1 MTGAFPSLE
10 SVLASVVAIA
20 HALALNTDVAAPL
33 NEILARVRE
42 TLHVDWVILYHLLPE
57 GEGVV
62 QAEAVNSPWSSIVE
76 PLSRDLYL
84 DQSWLEGL
92 QQGQFRSIADIDSY
106 VVAIPACQRALLK
119 RYQVRAKVVV
129 PVLTNDLTLWGA
141 LIVHQCREPRQ
152 WQSLEIQYLQQV
164 AMYVGMA
171 LSDCADGDAARVESG
186 PQRALLPGL
195 LPTIVPLAPTTFA
208 DAGNAGNRIDP
219 IDQFHYPHFCQ
230 SNQANLLPPEEVRA
244 GDRGWEGDPI
254 SPTAMS
260 PNSPPAISP
269 PAVSGDA
276 VWDWDLASNM
286 LVMYRRQSSPAGH
299 TDTEIRFTY
308 AEWTQRVHPDDR
320 ARVIAAVDHYL
331 HDWHEGTDPFG
342 SEYRFEVEA
351 GSYCWLQMQG
361 EVVERTAVGEPLRM
375 IGTNTDITAQKQT
388 EVALQESQTQ
398 LEILFNSLEDFV
410 FVADAQGRI
419 LRANRIAQ
427 TWLGYT
433 EAELKTLT
441 ILDLHPPER
450 RAEVAGIVAEM
461 LAGQRTLCTIP
472 LLARD
477 GTQIA
482 VETRVTLGSWEHRP
496 ALFGICRDVSD
507 RVAAEQTLREQEA
520 FLRSIYD
527 GCDVSIFVV
536 DVLPDGHFRYGGLNP
551 THERLTGIRNQDLQ
565 GQTPEAF
572 FPPNVAAALRSHY
585 RSCVL
590 AGQPI
595 VYEEYLPFQGQDTW
609 WLTKLTPLRDATGR
623 IYRLIGTSIDISDRV
638 RIEAALYESQQKYQI
653 LFQTLPV
660 GVSITD
666 AQGRLIEVNPASE
679 RILGIEAAEHLHRDL
694 DAPNWQIIRP
704 DGSPMPPEEYA
715 SVRALRENV
724 PVENVEMGVVQPN
737 GQVRWLNVSAAPI
750 PLDQYGV
757 AITYVD
763 VTDRKRMDQHLRDRD
778 EMLRKLLQQV
788 PGVVYQY
795 RLYPNG
801 HSCFPYASE
810 GIREI
815 YGVTSEQV
823 REDATAV
830 LARLHPDDVKWVVE
844 AIWQSFHNLTLWHD
858 EYRVILPGKG
868 VQWREGHAM
877 PEKLADGSVLW
888 HGYIWDIT
896 ARKQTEAQVQSEF
909 QRERMLYLID
919 DHIRASLDLAQI
931 LRTTVEEV
939 RQFLD
944 TDRVIIYRFTA
955 DWHGVVLAES
965 VAAGWLPILSQEIT
979 DSCFVETQG
988 STYHDNHVNAVN
1000 DIYRVGF
1007 SECHI
1012 EMLERLQ
1019 VRAKLVVPIV
1029 HSGRLW
1035 GLLIAHHCQGPRW
1048 WEAIEGQLLQQLAGQ
1063 LAIAIQQAELH
1074 QQVNVL
1080 NATLDRQVQERTAQL
1095 QQALDFEARLKR
1107 ITDKVRDSL
1116 DEHQI
1121 LQTAVEEL
1129 AQGLQVEACDTGI
1142 YNADH
1147 TQSTIAHEVST
1158 RLAPAVG
1165 RTFSI
1170 ANALYPEIY
1179 PYLFR
1184 GESCQFCGLV
1194 PPLRSHGDAAGTWQ
1208 QHLTILAYP
1217 IVDDQG
1223 VLGDIWLFKPPTS
1236 IFNEQEVRL
1245 VQQVANQCAI
1255 ALRQSRLYQAAQAQV
1270 EELERLNRLKD
1281 DFLSTVSHE
1290 LRTPMA
1296 NIKLATQMLDLLLQ
1310 QAGMRDDYDRY
1321 LSILKSETEREIRLI
1336 NDLLWLTRLDAETE
1350 PLMPTA
1356 IDLRYFLPQI
1366 AQRFQDRAQQQQQ
1379 QFHLEIPAAIPPLI
1393 TDLAYLERSLTEL
1406 LENAFKHTPAGETI
1420 HLGVQTTATTVIL
1433 QVKNSGVEI
1442 PIIEHDRIFNTFYRI
1457 PNANPWQHSGTGLGL
1472 ALVKKLVESLGGT
1485 LTLESEQNWTTFSLH
1500 LPWSV

>member
-1 MTGAFPSLE
+1 MTGTFPSLE
-10 SVLASVVAIA
+10 SVLESVAAIA
-20 HALALNTDVAAPL
+20 HALAQSTDLAVHL
-33 NEILARVRE
+33 NELLGKVRE
-42 TLHVDWVILYHLLPE
+42 TLQVDRVILYHLLPK

-62 QAEAVNSPWSSIVE
+62 QAEAVNSPWLPIVE
-76 PLSRDLYL
+76 PLIHDLYL
-84 DQSWLEGL
+84 DQSWLECL
-92 QQGQFRSIADIDSY
+92 QQGQVRSIADIH
-106 VVAIPACQRALLK
+106 VAVMPACQRALLE

-129 PVLTNDLTLWGA
+129 PVLTNDLTVWGG
-141 LIVHQCREPRQ
+141 LIVHQGEGPRQ

-164 AMYVGMA
+164 AMHLGIA
-171 LSDCADGDAARVESG
+171 LSRCAYGDAARPQSG
-186 PQRALLPGL
+186 PRRASP
-195 LPTIVPLAPTTFA
+195 PRSSATIVPLAFA
-208 DAGNAGNRIDP
+208 DAGNPINRVDRSHHS
-219 IDQFHYPHFCQ
+219 QVRQ
-230 SNQANLLPPEEVRA
+230 SHHANLPPPEEVMA
-244 GDRGWEGDPI
+244 GDRGWGGKNP
-254 SPTAMS
+254 SPVALG
-260 PNSPPAISP
+260 PNCPPAIR
-269 PAVSGDA
+269 GDA
-276 VWDWDLASNM
+276 VWDWDLASNTM
-286 LVMYRRQSSPAGH
+286 VMYRRQSSPDGH

-308 AEWTQRVHPDDR
+308 AEWAQRVHPDDR
-320 ARVIAAVDHYL
+320 ARVIAAVNQYL
-331 HDWHEGTDPFG
+331 HDWHEGSHPFL
-342 SEYRFEVEA
+342 SEYRFQIDE
-351 GSYCWLQMQG
+351 GSYCWLQGQG
-361 EVVERTAVGEPLRM
+361 AVVERTAAGEPLRM

-388 EVALQESQTQ
+388 EIALQESQTQ
-398 LEILFNSLEDFV
+398 LEILFSSLEEFV
-410 FVADAQGRI
+410 FVADAEGRI
-419 LRANRIAQ
+419 LRANRIAE

-441 ILDLHPPER
+441 ILDLHPPEQR
-450 RAEVAGIVAEM
+450 SEVAAIVAEM

-536 DVLPDGHFRYGGLNP
+536 DVLSDGHFRYVGLNP
-551 THERLTGIRNQDLQ
+551 AHERLTGIRNQDLQ

-572 FPPNVAAALRSHY
+572 FPPNVAAAVRSHY

-595 VYEEYLPFQGQDTW
+595 AYEECLPFQGQDTW

-638 RIEAALYESQQKYQI
+638 RIEVALYESRQKYQI

-666 AQGRLIEVNPASE
+666 AQGHLIEVNPASE
-679 RILGIEAAEHLHRDL
+679 RLLGIDAAEHLRRDL
-694 DAPNWQIIRP
+694 DASNWQIIRP
-704 DGSPMPPEEYA
+704 DGSPMPTEEYA
-715 SVRALRENV
+715 GIRALRENV
-724 PVENVEMGVVQPN
+724 PVENVEMGVVQPS

-778 EMLRKLLQQV
+778 EMLRKLSQQV

-795 RLYPNG
+795 RLYPDG
-801 HSCFPYASE
+801 RCCFPYASE

-815 YGVTSEQV
+815 YEVTPEQV
-823 REDATAV
+823 REDASAV
-830 LARLHPDDVKWVVE
+830 LARLHPDDAEWVIDG
-844 AIWQSFHNLTLWHD
+844 IWQSFHNLTLWHD
-858 EYRVILPGKG
+858 EYRVILPEKG
-868 VQWREGHAM
+868 MQWREGHAM

-896 ARKQTEAQVQSEF
+896 ARKQTEAQVQYEF
-909 QRERMLYLID
+909 QRERMIHFID
-919 DHIRASLDLAQI
+919 YHIRASLDLAEI
-931 LRTTVEEV
+931 LQTTVEEV

-1000 DIYRVGF
+1000 DIYRVSF

-1019 VRAKLVVPIV
+1019 VRAKLVVPII

-1048 WEAIEGQLLQQLAGQ
+1048 WEAIEGRLLQQLAGQ

-1147 TQSTIAHEVST
+1147 TQSTITHEVNT

-1165 RTFSI
+1165 STFSI
-1170 ANALYPEIY
+1170 ANAPYPEIY

-1194 PPLRSHGDAAGTWQ
+1194 PNPLRSHGDAAGAWQ
-1208 QHLTILAYP
+1208 QHLTILACP

-1223 VLGDIWLFKPPTS
+1223 VLGDIWLFKPHHST
-1236 IFNEQEVRL
+1236 FNEQEVRL

-1270 EELERLNRLKD
+1270 EELERLNQLKD

-1296 NIKLATQMLDLLLQ
+1296 NIKLSTQMLDLLLQ
-1310 QAGMRDDYDRY
+1310 QSGMRDDYDRY
-1321 LSILKSETEREIRLI
+1321 LSILRNETEREIRLI

-1366 AQRFQDRAQQQQQ
+1366 AQRFHDRAQQQQQ
-1379 QFHLEIPAAIPPLI
+1379 QFHLEIPEAIPPLT

-1406 LENAFKHTPAGETI
+1406 LDNAFKHTPAGETI

-1457 PNANPWQHSGTGLGL
+1457 PNANPWKHSGTGLGL
-1472 ALVKKLVESLGGT
+1472 ALVKKLVEYLGGT
-1485 LTLESEQNWTTFSLH
+1485 LTLDSQQNWTTFSLH